1 MQVKVVK
8 MRERGV
14 EHDRRTLHAL
24 TGHRGILVIL
34 DVTDQG
40 LRRPAKVARLM
51 QGDDIRHELTDVH
64 IVWCSDGRFT
74 LAGFERHMNSDGK
87 AVDYAQSWLCSL
99 DFDTLPDLTLSKL
112 RNVRPA
118 RT

>member
-8 MRERGV
+8 MRNQGV
-14 EHDRRTLHAL
+14 EHDRRTLHNL
-24 TGHRGILVIL
+24 TAHRGMLLIL

-51 QGDDIRHELTDVH
+51 QGSDIRHELTDVH

-74 LAGFERHMNSDGK
+74 LAGSERHMNSDGK
-87 AVDYAQSWLCSL
+87 AVDFAQSWLCSL
-99 DFDTLPDLTLSKL
+99 DLDTLPDLALSKL
-112 RNVRPA
+112 RNVRQQ
-118 RT
+118 T